1 MWMDVC
7 HRLDYLQ
14 EIVVGL
20 QDNLTRVE
28 NLCAGFFNDFYQ
40 PNQHH
45 PRVLDS
51 YQAAAQQ
58 YGCHPFTRLDGHTA
72 AVVRWPDVPKPVV
85 PGTIFTLSPP
95 PPVPGLQ
102 GYVVDCSNHVLPF
115 TAPVE
120 NQMLAHMLGFI
131 PVL

>member
-1 MWMDVC
+1 MENAESHVDVC

-14 EIVVGL
+14 EFVVGL

-51 YQAAAQQ
+51 YQAAARQ
-58 YGCHPFTRLDGHTA
+58 YGCPPFTRLDGHTA

-85 PGTIFTLSPP
+85 TRRTES
-95 PPVPGLQ
+95 VPLR
-102 GYVVDCSNHVLPF
+102 L
-115 TAPVE
+115 
-120 NQMLAHMLGFI
+120 LGC
-131 PVL
+131 